1 MLNSYEINKETIAI
15 VPINNNNSKVLEEE
29 NTININKNSSMII
42 DDSCRFFGSSYMGR
56 HEGTKSL
63 LGINYKSPIVVE
75 ESNEI
80 IFFPTASPRVEDCHW
95 ISLKH
100 VDKLEKNGLKT
111 KILFKAPSNS
121 RILELMFVATYCITS
136 GSISRRSNSARF
148 FKMAIFVS

>member
-63 LGINYKSPIVVE
+63 LGINYKSP
-75 ESNEI
+75 
-80 IFFPTASPRVEDCHW
+80 RVEDCHW

-111 KILFKAPSNS
+111 KILFKNGQELNLNVSYGS
-121 RILELMFVATYCITS
+121 LENQLLRATRLQ
-136 GSISRRSNSARF
+136 SIMRDRKIA
-148 FKMAIFVS
+148 